1 MRTTV
6 NIDDRLLEW
15 AKDVAREREVTLG
28 DLLDEA
34 LQRLLMA
41 PLHDEGTDLPVFQ
54 GGGGV
59 MPGIDLSSN
68 RSMFDAMDDPADL
81 HA

>member
-15 AKDVAREREVTLG
+15 AKDVARQKEQTLG
-28 DLLDEA
+28 DVIDEA
-34 LQRLLMA
+34 LQRLLMEPTA
-41 PLHDEGTDLPVFQ
+41 ETGPPLHVFQ
-54 GGGGV
+54 GKRGV
-59 MPGIDLSSN
+59 RPGVDLTSN
-68 RSMFDAMDDPADL
+68 RSMYDAMDHPADL